1 MENNLSGY
9 IEAHEHHL
17 PLRVYYSDTDMGGVV
32 YHSRYLDMA
41 EHGRTELLRCL
52 GGHQKDLLDE
62 MNMIFVVKSLLIDY
76 KRPALMDDLLHV
88 KTTVT
93 KCERFT
99 IVFHQEI
106 CRGDEILSALD
117 VKVGS
122 ISRETGRPV
131 PMPDIIKTELM
142 EVQNI
147 G

>member
-1 MENNLSGY
+1 METITSGY
-9 IEAHEHHL
+9 IENHIHHL
-17 PLRVYYSDTDMGGVV
+17 PVRVYYSETDMGGVV

-52 GGHQKDLLDE
+52 GGHQKEILEEQNL
-62 MNMIFVVKSLLIDY
+62 IFVVKSLFIDY
-76 KRPALMDDLLHV
+76 RRPALMDDLLHI

-106 CRGDEILSALD
+106 CRNDEILTTLD

-122 ISRETGRPV
+122 ISGENGRPM
-131 PMPDIIKTELM
+131 PMPDLIKAELQ
-142 EVQNI
+142 EVQAFK
-147 G
+147 